1 MVISCIIVE
10 DEPLAVE
17 KLTRFICQVSLL
29 RLMKT
34 FDNGIDAMGFIKSE
48 PVDLIFLDIQMDK
61 FTGMQLLESLSER
74 PQVIIVTA
82 YDQYALKGYEF
93 SVTDYLLKPYSF
105 ERFIQAVDRVVDNH
119 KMRNQKQVLN
129 QPASEDIIFVKT
141 EYRIEKIN
149 INDILYIKGMKDY
162 QMIVTNCSKIMT
174 LQSFREIEHVLPR
187 PLFVRV
193 HKSYIVS
200 LNKIERIEHNRIKI
214 HNELLPIG
222 ETYKDQFYE
231 TLKSFR
237 NLLK

>member
-1 MVISCIIVE
+1 MVINCIIVE

-17 KLTRFICQVSLL
+17 KLTGFICQVSFL
-29 RLMKT
+29 RLIKT
-34 FDNGIDAMGFIKSE
+34 FDNGIDAMGYIKSE

-74 PQVIIVTA
+74 PQVIIVSA
-82 YDQYALKGYEF
+82 YDQYALRGYEF

-105 ERFIQAVDRVVDNH
+105 ERFMQAVDRVADNH
-119 KMRNQKQVLN
+119 KIRNQKQALN
-129 QPASEDIIFVKT
+129 QPVSEDIIFVKT

-231 TLKSFR
+231 ILKSFR

>member
-1 MVISCIIVE
+1 MVINCIIVE

-17 KLTRFICQVSLL
+17 KLTGFICQVSFLSL
-29 RLMKT
+29 IKT
-34 FDNGIDAMGFIKSE
+34 FDNGIDAMGYIKSE

-74 PQVIIVTA
+74 PQVIIVSA
-82 YDQYALKGYEF
+82 YDQYALRGYEF

-105 ERFIQAVDRVVDNH
+105 ERFIQAVDRVADNH
-119 KMRNQKQVLN
+119 KIRSQKQALN
-129 QPASEDIIFVKT
+129 QPVSEDIIFVKT

-231 TLKSFR
+231 ILKSFR

>member
-1 MVISCIIVE
+1 MVINCIIVE

-17 KLTRFICQVSLL
+17 KLTGFICQVSFL
-29 RLMKT
+29 RLIKT

-105 ERFIQAVDRVVDNH
+105 ERFIQAVDRVAENH
-119 KMRNQKQVLN
+119 KMRSQKRALN
-129 QPASEDIIFVKT
+129 QPVSGDIIFVKT

-187 PLFVRV
+187 PLFIRV

-200 LNKIERIEHNRIKI
+200 MNKIERIEHNRIKI

-222 ETYKDQFYE
+222 ETYKGQFYE
-231 TLKSFR
+231 ILKSYR

>member
-1 MVISCIIVE
+1 
-10 DEPLAVE
+10 
-17 KLTRFICQVSLL
+17 
-29 RLMKT
+29 
-34 FDNGIDAMGFIKSE
+34 
-48 PVDLIFLDIQMDK
+48 MDK

-74 PQVIIVTA
+74 PQVIIVSA
-82 YDQYALKGYEF
+82 YDQYALRGYEF

-105 ERFIQAVDRVVDNH
+105 ERFMQAVDRVADNH
-119 KMRNQKQVLN
+119 KIRNQKQALN
-129 QPASEDIIFVKT
+129 QPVSEDIIFVKT

-231 TLKSFR
+231 ILKSFR